1 MVILYVIG
9 IVVVIGFAIGAF
21 VCNDEEK
28 RFGKKK

>member
-1 MVILYVIG
+1 MIILYVVGFVLI
-9 IVVVIGFAIGAF
+9 IGFAIGAF